1 MLVTRLMP
9 RAKEN
14 IQVKSLLILAMCLL
28 YILHN
33 FTHSNI
39 FDYFLAAL
47 TIVVFLSNLK
57 QAEPL
62 PRYFSVSMFILGF
75 FINIYKGAAIEGT
88 VKGLLSYLPLLSL
101 IILVPLLTIPMKL
114 GGYFHSIQF
123 FVEKLAYHLRKLF
136 GIISILLFCLGPVL
150 NLGTIRILHEL
161 IGSFKLAPEILA
173 KSYLVGF
180 SSVILW
186 SPYYA
191 SVALVLY
198 QLKVPILHY
207 IPLGFT
213 LAIIQLVTGN
223 LLFWIWLK
231 RRKDSQVIRSCV
243 TLSEEQYNDVQL
255 GKNHQKNML
264 NLAGL
269 FSLIIGMTFLL
280 EFLTKWSMLFL
291 VSLVSITFPVL
302 WAVAKGKWRDFTE
315 QFIIFKNTSVVNMKN
330 EIVLFISAG
339 LFSKA
344 LTGTAAADSIKLFL
358 THTASI
364 SFLLFILVVAG
375 TILVLTF
382 IGVHQLVVVSALVT
396 QMDANMLG
404 TRPEVLALLLMLS
417 WSLSSVLSPINPI
430 NLLVSRLLGKSS
442 LSVGL
447 RWNGVF
453 LLIMLIIGSTFVYL
467 IH

>member
-1 MLVTRLMP
+1 MP

-14 IQVKSLLILAMCLL
+14 IHVKSLLILAMCLL

-39 FDYFLAAL
+39 FDYFLTAF

-62 PRYFSVSMFILGF
+62 PRYFSICMFMLGF
-75 FINIYKGAAIEGT
+75 FINIYKGAVIEGT
-88 VKGLLSYLPLLSL
+88 VKGILSYLPLLSL
-101 IILVPLLTIPMKL
+101 IILVPLLTIPIKL
-114 GGYFHSIQF
+114 GGYYHSIQF
-123 FVEKLAYHLRKLF
+123 FVEKLAHQLRKLF
-136 GIISILLFCLGPVL
+136 VSISILLFCLGPVL
-150 NLGTIRILHEL
+150 NIGTIRILHEL

-173 KSYLVGF
+173 KSYLVGFWF

-231 RRKDSQVIRSCV
+231 RRKDSDVIARFV
-243 TLSEEQYNDVQL
+243 TSSDEQNINVQQ
-255 GKNHQKNML
+255 GKKHQKNML

-302 WAVAKGKWRDFTE
+302 WAVTKGKWSDFTG

-358 THTASI
+358 AHTASI
-364 SFLLFILVVAG
+364 SFLLFILFVAG

-453 LLIMLIIGSTFVYL
+453 LLTMLIIGSTFVYL